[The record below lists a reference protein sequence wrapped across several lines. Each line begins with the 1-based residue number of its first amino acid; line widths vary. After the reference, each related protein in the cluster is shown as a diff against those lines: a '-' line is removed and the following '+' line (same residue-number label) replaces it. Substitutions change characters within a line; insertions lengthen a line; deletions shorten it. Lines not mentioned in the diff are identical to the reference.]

1 MEVKDER
8 EEEGEKKA
16 LPCAVLAKK
25 GKEER
30 V

>member
-8 EEEGEKKA
+8 EGEKKA